1 MTEEHMIAA
10 VQQAAAKTQADTRA
24 QEPAFSD
31 SGEESKYFDRDDEKS
46 DFDINQYARGTTA
59 SGPFVLLS
67 VIATTCVLLF
77 LFQKLLWL
85 VTPFLLA
92 LILYYL
98 LFPFMERLM
107 FLGLSRERA
116 ALSVILGFVTVGFL
130 ATILF
135 LPRVLMRLSNS
146 QALIGRYVNG
156 AVSLALNTVAALE
169 ENFSVLAQAH
179 LSRTLNGRF
188 GHATGTISEIVEP
201 VLMGAATWAP
211 ALLLVPLLAFFF
223 LKDGQRFKVFL
234 SRSVP
239 NAFFETTLQL
249 LHEVDR
255 AALAYFRGLIQLTV
269 LDTAT
274 LAVGLWVI
282 GMPAPL
288 ALGLLSAVL
297 AWVPYIGS
305 VVGGFI
311 VVTVAAS
318 AFPTDPTMAYWAAG
332 LFIVLRL
339 LDDFLYMPMTIGKS
353 LRIHPLISVVMIF
366 IGGAVAGIAGLM
378 LVLPVFGIVLV
389 IGETVGL
396 VVTNERLRARYQHG
410 KYLRR
415 RKAHL
420 GLRFGTARKRW

>member
-1 MTEEHMIAA
+1 MMTEEHIAA
-10 VQQAAAKTQADTRA
+10 ARQASTTEMAETGL
-24 QEPAFSD
+24 QEVMLEDRRDDGRS
-31 SGEESKYFDRDDEKS
+31 ENRDDEKS
-46 DFDINQYARGTTA
+46 DFDINQYARSGSP
-59 SGPFVLLS
+59 SGPFVLIS
-67 VIATTCVLLF
+67 VIATTCLLLF

-107 FLGLSRERA
+107 FFGLSRERA
-116 ALSVILGFVTVGFL
+116 ALSVILGFVTVGF
-130 ATILF
+130 ATIILF
-135 LPRVLMRLSNS
+135 LPRVLLRLSSS
-146 QALIGRYVNG
+146 QAMIGQYVNG
-156 AVSLALNTVAALE
+156 AVSLALSTVTALE
-169 ENFSVLAQAH
+169 EHFSVLAQAH
-179 LSRTLNGRF
+179 LSKTLGGRF
-188 GHATGTISEIVEP
+188 DHATGTLAELVEP
-201 VLMGAATWAP
+201 VLTGMATWAP

-318 AFPTDPTMAYWAAG
+318 AFPADPGMAYWAAG

-396 VVTNERLRARYQHG
+396 VLTNERLRARYLHG

-420 GLRFGTARKRW
+420 GLRFGTTHKR

>member
-1 MTEEHMIAA
+1 MTEEHIIAA
-10 VQQAAAKTQADTRA
+10 AQQGFTNQHAEAAAAA
-24 QEPAFSD
+24 ASD
-31 SGEESKYFDRDDEKS
+31 AGPDDAREDGTDDEKS
-46 DFDINQYARGTTA
+46 DFDINQYARSGNA

-67 VIATTCVLLF
+67 VIATTCLLLF

-107 FLGLSRERA
+107 FFGFSRERA
-116 ALSVILGFVTVGFL
+116 ALSVIVAFVSLGFG

-135 LPRVLMRLSNS
+135 LPRVLLRLSNS
-146 QALIGRYVNG
+146 QAIIGNYVNG
-156 AVSLALNTVAALE
+156 AVSLALNTVTALE
-169 ENFSVLAQAH
+169 EHFSVLAQAR
-179 LSRTLNGRF
+179 LSATLGGRF
-188 GHATGTISEIVEP
+188 NHATGTISELVEP
-201 VLMGAATWAP
+201 VLMGAAIWAP

-274 LAVGLWVI
+274 LAIGLWVI

-318 AFPTDPTMAYWAAG
+318 AFPADPTMAYWAAS

-366 IGGAVAGIAGLM
+366 VGGAVAGIAGLM

-396 VVTNERLRARYQHG
+396 VLTNQRLRARYLHG

-420 GLRFGTARKRW
+420 GLRFGTARKRG

>member
-1 MTEEHMIAA
+1 MTDEEHKFATRH
-10 VQQAAAKTQADTRA
+10 AAADGRQDEDEQDEA
-24 QEPAFSD
+24 
-31 SGEESKYFDRDDEKS
+31 RDES
-46 DFDINQYARGTTA
+46 DFDINQYARPGNS
-59 SGPFVLLS
+59 SGPFVLIS
-67 VIATTCVLLF
+67 VIAATCVLLF
-77 LFQKLLWL
+77 LLQKLLWL

-92 LILYYL
+92 LILYYM

-107 FLGLSRERA
+107 FFGLSRERA
-116 ALSVILGFVTVGFL
+116 ALCVITGFVAAAFA

-135 LPRVLMRLSNS
+135 LPKALLRLSNS
-146 QALIGRYVNG
+146 QTIIERYVAG
-156 AVSLALNTVAALE
+156 AVSLALSTVAALE
-169 ENFSVLAQAH
+169 EHFSVLAQAH
-179 LSRTLNGRF
+179 LSKTLDGRF
-188 GHATGTISEIVEP
+188 QHATGTISELVEP
-201 VLMGAATWAP
+201 VLLGAATWAP

-274 LAVGLWVI
+274 LALGLWVI

-297 AWVPYIGS
+297 AWVPYVGS
-305 VVGGFI
+305 IVGGFI

-318 AFPTDPTMAYWAAG
+318 AFPGDPAMAYWAAG

-339 LDDFLYMPMTIGKS
+339 LDDFVYMPMTIGRS
-353 LRIHPLISVVMIF
+353 LRIHPLVSVVMIF
-366 IGGAVAGIAGLM
+366 IGGAVAGIPGLM
-378 LVLPVFGIVLV
+378 LVLPVFGIALV
-389 IGETVGL
+389 VGETLGIVL
-396 VVTNERLRARYQHG
+396 TNQRLRARYLHG

-420 GLRFGTARKRW
+420 GLRFGSTRKRW

>member
-1 MTEEHMIAA
+1 MTDEEHKFATRHAA
-10 VQQAAAKTQADTRA
+10 DGRQNEDEQDEQD
-24 QEPAFSD
+24 E
-31 SGEESKYFDRDDEKS
+31 GRDES
-46 DFDINQYARGTTA
+46 DFDINQYARPGNS
-59 SGPFVLLS
+59 SGPFVLIS
-67 VIATTCVLLF
+67 VIAATCVLLF
-77 LFQKLLWL
+77 LLQKLLWL

-92 LILYYL
+92 LILYYM

-107 FLGLSRERA
+107 FFGLSRERA
-116 ALSVILGFVTVGFL
+116 ALCVITGFVAAAFA

-135 LPRVLMRLSNS
+135 LPKALLRLSNS
-146 QALIGRYVNG
+146 QTILERYVAG
-156 AVSLALNTVAALE
+156 AVSLALSTVAALE
-169 ENFSVLAQAH
+169 EHFSVLAQAH
-179 LSRTLNGRF
+179 LSKTLDGRF
-188 GHATGTISEIVEP
+188 QHATGTISELVEP
-201 VLMGAATWAP
+201 VLLGAATWAP

-274 LAVGLWVI
+274 LALGLWVI

-297 AWVPYIGS
+297 AWVPYVGS
-305 VVGGFI
+305 IVGGFI

-318 AFPTDPTMAYWAAG
+318 AFPGDPAMAYWAAG

-339 LDDFLYMPMTIGKS
+339 LDDFVYMPMTIGRS
-353 LRIHPLISVVMIF
+353 LRIHPLVSVVMIF
-366 IGGAVAGIAGLM
+366 IGGAVAGIPGLM
-378 LVLPVFGIVLV
+378 LVLPVFGIALV
-389 IGETVGL
+389 VGETLGIVL
-396 VVTNERLRARYQHG
+396 TNQRLRARYLHG
-410 KYLRR
+410 RYLRR

-420 GLRFGTARKRW
+420 GLRFGSTRKRW

>member
-1 MTEEHMIAA
+1 MSEEHTITGA
-10 VQQAAAKTQADTRA
+10 QQAAVGKPDWNAEIAMLDNSLDGGQDDA
-24 QEPAFSD
+24 
-31 SGEESKYFDRDDEKS
+31 RDDEKS
-46 DFDINQYARGTTA
+46 DFDINQYARSNHA

-67 VIATTCVLLF
+67 VIAATCLLLF

-107 FLGLSRERA
+107 FFGFRRERA
-116 ALSVILGFVTVGFL
+116 ALAVIIGFVTLGFVAV
-130 ATILF
+130 ILF
-135 LPRVLMRLSNS
+135 LPRVLLRLSNS
-146 QALIGRYVNG
+146 QILIGHYVNG
-156 AVSLALNTVAALE
+156 AVSLALSTVIALE
-169 ENFSVLAQAH
+169 EHFSVLAQAH
-179 LSRTLNGRF
+179 LSRTLGGRF
-188 GHATGTISEIVEP
+188 GHAAGAISELVEP
-201 VLMGAATWAP
+201 MLIGVATWAP

-274 LAVGLWVI
+274 LAIGLWVI

-305 VVGGFI
+305 IVGGFI

-318 AFPTDPTMAYWAAG
+318 AFPADPSMAYWAAG

-396 VVTNERLRARYQHG
+396 VLTNERLRARYLHG

-420 GLRFGTARKRW
+420 GLRFGTTRKRW